1 MHKTKLNSNYQ
12 LNFSQIDFGTCKLLL
27 QKTKGALCY
36 CVLLLLKMLVNLKDQ
51 QVFTNLNTELV
62 NSSAVCG
69 ESLSPL
75 FGLELKPNPQ
85 ALHTLR
91 ILLLL

>member
-1 MHKTKLNSNYQ
+1 MQETYLNSRYQ
-12 LNFSQIDFGTCKLLL
+12 LTFSQIDFGTCEPFH
-27 QKTKGALCY
+27 QKTKGILLY
-36 CVLLLLKMLVNLKDQ
+36 CVLLLLEMLVSLKDQ
-51 QVFTNLNTELV
+51 QVFTNLNTELA
-62 NSSAVCG
+62 NSSVVGG